1 MATRRVGAGS
11 VLLGV
16 VTWWSRQQAAQTV
29 SLRGRRAVRAVMDLG
44 HMRKSY
50 LKDQEAFE
58 EAHLTSLD
66 PIQQFSAWFEEASR
80 CPEVYEANAMCLATC
95 TRDGKPSAR
104 MLLLKGFDQDGF
116 RFFTNF
122 ESRKGKELDSNPF
135 ASLVFYW
142 APLNRQV
149 RVEGQVQRLPEKE
162 AERYFHSRPK
172 SSQIGAVVSHQS
184 SVIPDREYLRK
195 KNEELQGLYQEQD
208 VPKPKYWGGY
218 ILYPEVIEFWQG
230 QTNRLHDRIVFR
242 RLQPGEPAPGP
253 MTHPGTKDW
262 LYERLSP

>member
-1 MATRRVGAGS
+1 MTTRRGLGS
-11 VLLGV
+11 ALPGV
-16 VTWWSRQQAAQTV
+16 VTWW
-29 SLRGRRAVRAVMDLG
+29 GRRAAKVGSPPGPWAIRAVMDLG

-50 LKDQEAFE
+50 LQDQEAFE
-58 EAHLTSLD
+58 ESQLTSLD
-66 PIQQFSAWFEEASR
+66 PIQQFSSWFEEAAR

-104 MLLLKGFDQDGF
+104 MLLLKGFGQDGF

-122 ESRKGKELDSNPF
+122 ESRKGKEL
-135 ASLVFYW
+135 
-142 APLNRQV
+142 V
-149 RVEGQVQRLPEKE
+149 RVEGQVRKLPDPE
-162 AERYFHSRPK
+162 AELYFHSRPK

-195 KNEELQGLYQEQD
+195 KNEDLERLYQEQV

-242 RLQPGEPAPGP
+242 RLQPGEPAAGP
-253 MTHPGTKDW
+253 MTHPGANDW

>member
-1 MATRRVGAGS
+1 MTFWLRSVIVTFGRPAEWPRCLRHLCSRGA
-11 VLLGV
+11 
-16 VTWWSRQQAAQTV
+16 A
-29 SLRGRRAVRAVMDLG
+29 MDLG
-44 HMRKSY
+44 PMRKTY
-50 LKDQEAFE
+50 RGDPEAFE
-58 EAHLTSLD
+58 ETHLTSLD
-66 PIQQFSAWFEEASR
+66 PVKQFAAWFEEAVQ
-80 CPEVYEANAMCLATC
+80 CPNIMEANAMCLATC

-104 MLLLKGFDQDGF
+104 MVLLKGFDKDGF

-142 APLNRQV
+142 EPLHRQV
-149 RVEGQVQRLPEKE
+149 RVEGPVKKLPEEE
-162 AERYFHSRPK
+162 AECYFHSRPK

-195 KNEELQGLYQEQD
+195 KNKELEQLYQEQE

-218 ILYPEVIEFWQG
+218 ILYPQVIEFWQG

-242 RLQPGEPAPGP
+242 RGLLTGDTPLGP
-253 MTHPGTKDW
+253 MTHRGEEDW
-262 LYERLSP
+262 LYERLAP